1 MMNEEDNLW
10 CNYSGMPSPMSYMR
24 CDKCDEVL
32 YECKCKE
39 KTMNKEQ
46 QELLNEVYKNY
57 QTEWLKENPPFSGPY
72 TNKCLTQ
79 EEFINKINTDSEFS
93 EKWGLKIEE
102 RELSLED
109 RCGIQINRND
119 YQSYYTKDE
128 LDENNIPTKLI
139 TITYNDKTI
148 KSHE

>member
-1 MMNEEDNLW
+1 
-10 CNYSGMPSPMSYMR
+10 MR

-46 QELLNEVYKNY
+46 QELLNEAYKNY

-79 EEFINKINTDSEFS
+79 EEFINKIKTDPEFS

-102 RELSLED
+102 RELIEKE
-109 RCGIQINRND
+109 RYQIF
-119 YQSYYTKDE
+119 DE
-128 LDENNIPTKLI
+128 RGYEFMMNNWSKEEQYNKAGIPTKLI
-139 TITYNDKTI
+139 TVKYNDTTI
-148 KSHE
+148 ESYE